1 MRYVPSPPPPTLTG
15 LGSREVR
22 GVMRTRPI
30 RPARIREHPEVAV
43 DLGAAHEPLPAAP
56 PALLEA
62 APAPVVEHRTIHPEE
77 RRVLCRRVGHQPVLF
92 DLRAGLDRRRHN
104 QRRTDIKEHIDE
116 EA

>member
-1 MRYVPSPPPPTLTG
+1 MRYVPSLPPPTLTG
-15 LGSREVR
+15 IGTREVR

-30 RPARIREHPEVAV
+30 RPTRILSHPEAAV
-43 DLGAAHEPLPAAP
+43 DLGEKHEPRPAVVPAP
-56 PALLEA
+56 P
-62 APAPVVEHRTIHPEE
+62 VEHRTVHPEE

-104 QRRTDIKEHIDE
+104 LRGTDLTEHIDE